1 MEDVERLLKNSVEE
15 LERLLNAK
23 HVLAEPIEKNGATV
37 IPLVS
42 YGFGF
47 GAGGGNDG
55 KNGTGGGTG
64 AGGGIKPQGAII
76 IDKEGARV
84 ESFKGGMN
92 SVFETL
98 AEGGAKMME
107 KKAETL
113 SSTKKRSPKKAQTKT
128 S

>member
-1 MEDVERLLKNSVEE
+1 MDDVERLLKGSVEE

-23 HVLAEPIEKNGATV
+23 HVLGEPIEKNGATV

-47 GAGGGNDG
+47 GAGGGSDA
-55 KNGTGGGTG
+55 KSGTGGGTG
-64 AGGGIKPQGAII
+64 AGGGIKPRGAII
-76 IDKEGARV
+76 IDKDGARV
-84 ESFKGGMN
+84 ESFKSGMN

-107 KKAETL
+107 SKADSLPPKKTR
-113 SSTKKRSPKKAQTKT
+113 KKRTTAKA